1 MEIVWET
8 GDRVRET
15 QTQLELSLAR
25 DVKDNGKGFHRYIAN
40 KRKPR
45 DDVGPL
51 RKETGDLTTL
61 DMKKAEVLNDFCASA
76 INGKFSSQASQ
87 VGKGQCWDW
96 ESEDP
101 EPAVREDQA
110 QAHLRN
116 LNVLK
121 SMRPDEIH
129 PRVLR
134 ELTEEVANQ
143 LPIVFENL
151 WQSG

>member
-15 QTQLELSLAR
+15 QAQLELSLAR

-61 DMKKAEVLNDFCASA
+61 DMKKAEVLNDFCASY
-76 INGKFSSQASQ
+76 SMASASATLL
-87 VGKGQCWDW
+87 K
-96 ESEDP
+96 
-101 EPAVREDQA
+101 
-110 QAHLRN
+110 LRN
-116 LNVLK
+116 GNTGAG
-121 SMRPDEIH
+121 RPFRHSRRGAGSRLSNETYCAQ
-129 PRVLR
+129 V
-134 ELTEEVANQ
+134 Q
-143 LPIVFENL
+143 
-151 WQSG
+151 